1 MFKSKLRIEAVDRED
16 FYILTSHLSYITN
29 LGDKIVVPKHFK
41 TNFASVPR
49 FAKVYIDDDD
59 WQIRAPSVVH
69 DYLYSAESAKLGFNR
84 QQADG
89 ILFEAMVGLG
99 MRKTKA
105 LLIYYTLR
113 LFGGANYEKR

>member
-1 MFKSKLRIEAVDRED
+1 MFKNKLKIEAVPRED
-16 FYILTSHLSYITN
+16 AYLLTSRLSYITN
-29 LGDKIVVPKHFK
+29 LGDKIHVPKGFK

-49 FAKVYIDDDD
+49 LAKFYIDDDD

-69 DYLYSAESAKLGFNR
+69 DYLYSAESAELGFTR
-84 QQADG
+84 KQADEV
-89 ILFEAMVGLG
+89 LLEAMMGLG

-105 LLIYYTLR
+105 LLIYFVLR

>member
-1 MFKSKLRIEAVDRED
+1 MFKSKLKIEAVERED
-16 FYILTSHLSYITN
+16 AYILTSHLSYITN
-29 LGDKIVVPKHFK
+29 LGDKIIVPKHFK

-69 DYLYSAESAKLGFNR
+69 DYLYSAESVKLGFTR
-84 QQADG
+84 GQADG

-105 LLIYYTLR
+105 LLIYYILR

>member
-1 MFKSKLRIEAVDRED
+1 MFKSKLKIEAVPRED
-16 FYILTSHLSYITN
+16 FYLLTSHLSYITN
-29 LGDKIVVPKHFK
+29 LGDKIIVPKGFK

-49 FAKVYIDDDD
+49 LAKFYIDDDD

-69 DYLYSAESAKLGFNR
+69 DYLYSAESVELGFTR
-84 QQADG
+84 KQADG
-89 ILFEAMVGLG
+89 VLFEAMVGLG

-113 LFGGANYEKR
+113 LFGGPNYEKR

>member
-1 MFKSKLRIEAVDRED
+1 MFKSKLKIEAVERED
-16 FYILTSHLSYITN
+16 FYILTSGLTYITN
-29 LGDKIVVPKHFK
+29 LGDKIVIPKHFK

-49 FAKVYIDDDD
+49 LAKFYIDDDD

-69 DYLYSAESAKLGFNR
+69 DYLYSAESVKLGFNR

-89 ILFEAMVGLG
+89 VLFEAMVGLG

-113 LFGGANYEKR
+113 LFGGPNYEQR

>member
-1 MFKSKLRIEAVDRED
+1 MFKNKLKIEAISRED
-16 FYILTSHLSYITN
+16 AYLLTSQLSYITN
-29 LGDKIVVPKHFK
+29 LGDKIIIPKGFK

-49 FAKVYIDDDD
+49 LAKFYIDDDD

-69 DYLYSAESAKLGFNR
+69 DYLYSAESAELGFTR
-84 QQADG
+84 KQADEV
-89 ILFEAMVGLG
+89 LLEAMMGLG

-113 LFGGANYEKR
+113 IFGASNYEKR

>member
-1 MFKSKLRIEAVDRED
+1 MFKSKLKIEAVERED

-29 LGDKIVVPKHFK
+29 IGDKIIVPKGFK

-49 FAKVYIDDDD
+49 LAKFYIDDDD

-113 LFGGANYEKR
+113 LFGGSNYEKR